1 MQGRSAC
8 QAYLRGWHAHVF
20 RVHLYYAVGVLGGRH
35 EVCTVR
41 LRMTHGLLN
50 LPAFCTH
57 QCVFVVV
64 FSSPEYLTDLQG
76 RSVDDPGLYWDF
88 YGSSVCGE
96 QMLPFFF
103 LCMWRLSKH
112 TACGG
117 GGWLVFAVE
126 EVRKEAN

>member
-1 MQGRSAC
+1 M
-8 QAYLRGWHAHVF
+8 
-20 RVHLYYAVGVLGGRH
+20 GVLGGRY
-35 EVCTVR
+35 EVYMVR

-50 LPAFCTH
+50 LPAFCSH

-103 LCMWRLSKH
+103 S
-112 TACGG
+112 ACGDFQNTQHVG
-117 GGWLVFAVE
+117 AGAGLFLRW
-126 EVRKEAN
+126 RKLGRKQTDFIYRLYYWKKKQYLQRSHKR